1 MPPYTV
7 LLIFVVVL
15 PWSGFESGSPWTQRL
30 SLDKS
35 ISLLDYETVLGALV
49 LVLLLEFKF
58 SIESIGT

>member
-1 MPPYTV
+1 MPPYIV

-15 PWSGFESGSPWTQRL
+15 PWLGFESGSPWTQRL
-30 SLDKS
+30 SLDKF

-58 SIESIGT
+58 SIKSIGT